1 MIVFN
6 EDGCIKCG
14 ACQGTCPT
22 SAIEVTPNAI
32 LHCDTCGE
40 EPKCADVC
48 PQGALKVEMYEIAE
62 GVEQARLVFNSI
74 LCDQCGKCEEVCPQ
88 EFQLHLLGKCQHI
101 FDTLHRILQLL
112 LIFHQ

>member
-22 SAIEVTPNAI
+22 SAIEVTPNSI
-32 LHCDTCGE
+32 IHCDLCGE

-48 PQGALKVEMYEIAE
+48 PQGA
-62 GVEQARLVFNSI
+62 
-74 LCDQCGKCEEVCPQ
+74 
-88 EFQLHLLGKCQHI
+88 
-101 FDTLHRILQLL
+101 
-112 LIFHQ
+112 